1 MTQFDPNNLNGV
13 IPAMITSFNKDESIN
28 KEGIRKTVNY
38 LISENVD
45 GLYITGSTGETFLM
59 SQEEKKQA
67 IEIIVEEV
75 NGRVP
80 VIAHIGS
87 IGTKI
92 TTELGQYA
100 EKVGVDALSA
110 LPPFYYG
117 FSNDEIFNYYKDISN
132 STNLPITVYNIS
144 HANLMDLDMLKRLSS
159 IKNVKGVKYTAPT
172 HFNFSKIKK
181 EIGESFKIYSGM
193 DEMALSGLISGA
205 DGIIGSFY
213 NLMPELFVEIYKQVK
228 NNQINEAKKILAF
241 EVTKICRG
249 IKSANEAEDIA
260 KNLFSIKK
268 IDDRLPSYEIQSTFL
283 TSSKF
288 SILDALEKLNLS
300 KSRSDTKRLIKS
312 KGIKINEEIYNSND
326 LSLKIYANK
335 PELKISVG
343 KKNIGILKIK
353 K

>member
-1 MTQFDPNNLNGV
+1 MKQFDPNNINGV

-28 KEGIRKTVNY
+28 KEGIRKTINY
-38 LISENVD
+38 LIYEKVN

-59 SQEEKKQA
+59 SQDEKKQV

-117 FSNDEIFNYYKDISN
+117 FSNDEIFSYYKDISN
-132 STNLPITVYNIS
+132 TTNLPITIYNIS
-144 HANLMDLDMLKRLSS
+144 HAHLMDLDMLKRLAA

-172 HFNFSKIKK
+172 HFNFNKIKK
-181 EIGESFKIYSGM
+181 EVGENFKIYSGM
-193 DEMALSGLISGA
+193 DEMSLSGLISGA

-213 NLMPELFVEIYKQVK
+213 NLMPEMFVDIYAKVK
-228 NNQINEAKKILAF
+228 EGNINAAKKIQ
-241 EVTKICRG
+241 E
-249 IKSANEAEDIA
+249 
-260 KNLFSIKK
+260 
-268 IDDRLPSYEIQSTFL
+268 
-283 TSSKF
+283 
-288 SILDALEKLNLS
+288 
-300 KSRSDTKRLIKS
+300 
-312 KGIKINEEIYNSND
+312 KINIIILYALGKSGYPFIKMGLNWLGIDSGYVRKPFTTFIDREIENTIKNDLKKLTDQND
-326 LSLKIYANK
+326 LS
-335 PELKISVG
+335 
-343 KKNIGILKIK
+343 GIKFLDTI
-353 K
+353 

>member
-1 MTQFDPNNLNGV
+1 MNKLEPKSFTGV
-13 IPAMITSFNKDESIN
+13 IPAMITSFHKNETIN
-28 KEGIRKTVNY
+28 KESIRKTINY
-38 LISENVD
+38 LISEKVD

-59 SQEEKKQA
+59 SQEEKKQV

-92 TTELGQYA
+92 TTDLAQYA

-117 FSNDEIFNYYKDISN
+117 FSNDEIFNYYQDISN

-144 HANLMDLDMLKRLSS
+144 HAHLMDLDMLKRLAS
-159 IKNVKGVKYTAPT
+159 IKNVDGVKYTAPT

-181 EIGESFKIYSGM
+181 EIGKNFKIYSGM

-213 NLMPELFVEIYKQVK
+213 NLMPELFVEICKQVK
-228 NNQINEAKKILAF
+228 NNNINEAKKIQ
-241 EVTKICRG
+241 E
-249 IKSANEAEDIA
+249 
-260 KNLFSIKK
+260 
-268 IDDRLPSYEIQSTFL
+268 
-283 TSSKF
+283 
-288 SILDALEKLNLS
+288 
-300 KSRSDTKRLIKS
+300 
-312 KGIKINEEIYNSND
+312 KINIII
-326 LSLKIYANK
+326 IYALKKSGYPFIKMGLKWLGIDSGYVRK
-335 PELKISVG
+335 PFKSIVDTENENTIINELKILT
-343 KKNIGILKIK
+343 KENDLTGIKFLETL
-353 K
+353 

>member
-1 MTQFDPNNLNGV
+1 MKKFDPNNINGV
-13 IPAMITSFNKDESIN
+13 MPAMITSFNKDESIN
-28 KEGIRKTVNY
+28 KEGIRKTINY
-38 LISENVD
+38 LISQRVD

-132 STNLPITVYNIS
+132 STSLPITVYNIS
-144 HANLMDLDMLKRLSS
+144 HANLMDLDMLKRLAS

-228 NNQINEAKKILAF
+228 NNDINEAKKIQ
-241 EVTKICRG
+241 E
-249 IKSANEAEDIA
+249 
-260 KNLFSIKK
+260 
-268 IDDRLPSYEIQSTFL
+268 
-283 TSSKF
+283 
-288 SILDALEKLNLS
+288 
-300 KSRSDTKRLIKS
+300 
-312 KGIKINEEIYNSND
+312 KINIIILFALKKSGYPFIKMGLKWLNVDSGYVRRPFNSIIDSENENT
-326 LSLKIYANK
+326 IIN
-335 PELKISVG
+335 ELKILT
-343 KKNIGILKIK
+343 KENDLTGIKFLETL
-353 K
+353 

>member
-1 MTQFDPNNLNGV
+1 ME
-13 IPAMITSFNKDESIN
+13 MENKQ
-28 KEGIRKTVNY
+28 G
-38 LISENVD
+38 
-45 GLYITGSTGETFLM
+45 
-59 SQEEKKQA
+59 

-132 STNLPITVYNIS
+132 STSLPITVYNIS
-144 HANLMDLDMLKRLSS
+144 HANLMDLDMLKRLAS

-228 NNQINEAKKILAF
+228 NNNINEAKKIQ
-241 EVTKICRG
+241 E
-249 IKSANEAEDIA
+249 
-260 KNLFSIKK
+260 
-268 IDDRLPSYEIQSTFL
+268 
-283 TSSKF
+283 
-288 SILDALEKLNLS
+288 
-300 KSRSDTKRLIKS
+300 
-312 KGIKINEEIYNSND
+312 KINIIILFALKKSGYPFIKMGLKWLNIDSGYVRRPFNSIIDSENENT
-326 LSLKIYANK
+326 IMN
-335 PELKISVG
+335 ELKILT
-343 KKNIGILKIK
+343 KENDLTGIKFLETL
-353 K
+353 

>member
-1 MTQFDPNNLNGV
+1 MKKFDPNNINGV
-13 IPAMITSFNKDESIN
+13 MPAMITSFNKDESIN

-38 LISENVD
+38 LISERVD

-100 EKVGVDALSA
+100 EKAGVDALSA

-132 STNLPITVYNIS
+132 STSLPITVYNIS
-144 HANLMDLDMLKRLSS
+144 HANLMDLDMLKRLAS

-228 NNQINEAKKILAF
+228 NNNINDAKKIQ
-241 EVTKICRG
+241 E
-249 IKSANEAEDIA
+249 
-260 KNLFSIKK
+260 
-268 IDDRLPSYEIQSTFL
+268 
-283 TSSKF
+283 
-288 SILDALEKLNLS
+288 
-300 KSRSDTKRLIKS
+300 
-312 KGIKINEEIYNSND
+312 KINIIILFALKKSGYPFIKMGLKWLNVDSGYVRRPFNSIIDSENENT
-326 LSLKIYANK
+326 IIN
-335 PELKISVG
+335 ELKILT
-343 KKNIGILKIK
+343 KENDLTGIKFLETL
-353 K
+353 

>member
-1 MTQFDPNNLNGV
+1 MKKFDPNNINGV
-13 IPAMITSFNKDESIN
+13 MPAMITSFNKDETIN
-28 KEGIRKTVNY
+28 KEGIRKTINY
-38 LISENVD
+38 LISEGVD

-181 EIGESFKIYSGM
+181 EISESFKIYSGM

-228 NNQINEAKKILAF
+228 NNQINEAKKIQ
-241 EVTKICRG
+241 E
-249 IKSANEAEDIA
+249 
-260 KNLFSIKK
+260 
-268 IDDRLPSYEIQSTFL
+268 
-283 TSSKF
+283 
-288 SILDALEKLNLS
+288 
-300 KSRSDTKRLIKS
+300 
-312 KGIKINEEIYNSND
+312 KINIIILFALKKSGYPFIKMGLKWLNVDSGYVRRPFNSIVDSENENT
-326 LSLKIYANK
+326 IIN
-335 PELKISVG
+335 ELKILA
-343 KKNIGILKIK
+343 KENDLTGIKFLETL
-353 K
+353 

>member
-1 MTQFDPNNLNGV
+1 MKKFDPNNINGV
-13 IPAMITSFNKDESIN
+13 MPAMITSFNKDESIN
-28 KEGIRKTVNY
+28 KEGIRKTINY
-38 LISENVD
+38 LISERVD

-59 SQEEKKQA
+59 SQEEKKQV
-67 IEIIVEEV
+67 IEIIAEEV

-117 FSNDEIFNYYKDISN
+117 FSNDEIFNYYKDISD

-144 HANLMDLDMLKRLSS
+144 HANLMDLDMLKRLAS

-213 NLMPELFVEIYKQVK
+213 NLMPELFVKIYKQVK
-228 NNQINEAKKILAF
+228 NNNINEAKKIQ
-241 EVTKICRG
+241 E
-249 IKSANEAEDIA
+249 
-260 KNLFSIKK
+260 
-268 IDDRLPSYEIQSTFL
+268 
-283 TSSKF
+283 
-288 SILDALEKLNLS
+288 
-300 KSRSDTKRLIKS
+300 
-312 KGIKINEEIYNSND
+312 KINIIILFALKKSGYPFIKMGLKWLNVDSGYVRRPFNSIIDSENENT
-326 LSLKIYANK
+326 IIN
-335 PELKISVG
+335 ELKILT
-343 KKNIGILKIK
+343 KENDLTGIKFLETL
-353 K
+353 

>member
-1 MTQFDPNNLNGV
+1 MKQFDPNNINGV

-38 LISENVD
+38 LISAKVD

-100 EKVGVDALSA
+100 EKIGVDALSA

-117 FSNDEIFNYYKDISN
+117 FSNDEIFYYYQDISN

-144 HANLMDLDMLKRLSS
+144 HAHLMDLDMLKRLAS

-181 EIGESFKIYSGM
+181 EIGNSFKIYSGM
-193 DEMALSGLISGA
+193 DEMSLSGLISGA

-213 NLMPELFVEIYKQVK
+213 NLMPELFVDIYAKIK
-228 NNQINEAKKILAF
+228 EENINEAKKIQ
-241 EVTKICRG
+241 EKINIIIMYALSKSGYPFIKMGLNWLDVDSGYVRKPFTTFVDKEIENIIKKDLKKLTDQNDLSG
-249 IKSANEAEDIA
+249 IK
-260 KNLFSIKK
+260 F
-268 IDDRLPSYEIQSTFL
+268 
-283 TSSKF
+283 
-288 SILDALEKLNLS
+288 LEKL
-300 KSRSDTKRLIKS
+300 
-312 KGIKINEEIYNSND
+312 
-326 LSLKIYANK
+326 
-335 PELKISVG
+335 
-343 KKNIGILKIK
+343 
-353 K
+353 

>member
-1 MTQFDPNNLNGV
+1 MNKGESKSFDGV
-13 IPAMITSFNKDESIN
+13 IPAMITSFNKNESIN
-28 KEGIRKTVNY
+28 KESIRKTINY
-38 LISENVD
+38 LISEKVD

-59 SQEEKKQA
+59 SQEEKKQV

-92 TTELGQYA
+92 TTDLAQYA

-117 FSNDEIFNYYKDISN
+117 FSNDEIFSYYRDISN

-144 HANLMDLDMLKRLSS
+144 HANLMDLDMLKRLAS
-159 IKNVKGVKYTAPT
+159 IENVDGVKYTAPT

-181 EIGESFKIYSGM
+181 EIGENFKIYSGM

-228 NNQINEAKKILAF
+228 NNNINEAKKIQ
-241 EVTKICRG
+241 E
-249 IKSANEAEDIA
+249 
-260 KNLFSIKK
+260 
-268 IDDRLPSYEIQSTFL
+268 
-283 TSSKF
+283 
-288 SILDALEKLNLS
+288 
-300 KSRSDTKRLIKS
+300 
-312 KGIKINEEIYNSND
+312 KINIII
-326 LSLKIYANK
+326 IYALKKSGYPFIKMGLKWLNIDSGYVRK
-335 PELKISVG
+335 PFKSIVDTENENTIINELKILT
-343 KKNIGILKIK
+343 KENDLTGIKFLETL
-353 K
+353 

>member
-1 MTQFDPNNLNGV
+1 MNKLKPKIFTGV
-13 IPAMITSFNKDESIN
+13 IPAMITSFNKNESIN
-28 KEGIRKTVNY
+28 KESIRKTINY
-38 LISENVD
+38 LISEKVD

-59 SQEEKKQA
+59 SQEEKKQV
-67 IEIIVEEV
+67 IEIIIEEV

-92 TTELGQYA
+92 TTDLAQYA

-144 HANLMDLDMLKRLSS
+144 HAHLMDLDMLKRLAS
-159 IKNVKGVKYTAPT
+159 IKNVDGVKYTAPT

-181 EIGESFKIYSGM
+181 EIGENFKIYSGM

-228 NNQINEAKKILAF
+228 NNNINEAKKIQ
-241 EVTKICRG
+241 E
-249 IKSANEAEDIA
+249 
-260 KNLFSIKK
+260 
-268 IDDRLPSYEIQSTFL
+268 
-283 TSSKF
+283 
-288 SILDALEKLNLS
+288 
-300 KSRSDTKRLIKS
+300 
-312 KGIKINEEIYNSND
+312 KINIII
-326 LSLKIYANK
+326 IYALKKSGYPFIKMGLKWLNIDSGYVRK
-335 PELKISVG
+335 PFKSIVDTENENTIINELKILT
-343 KKNIGILKIK
+343 KENDLTGIKFLETL
-353 K
+353 

>member
-1 MTQFDPNNLNGV
+1 MKQFNPNNINGV

-28 KEGIRKTVNY
+28 KEGIRKTINY
-38 LISENVD
+38 LISEKVN

-59 SQEEKKQA
+59 SQDEKKQV

-100 EKVGVDALSA
+100 EKIGVDALSA

-132 STNLPITVYNIS
+132 TTNLPITIYNIS
-144 HANLMDLDMLKRLSS
+144 HAHLMDLDMLKRLAA

-172 HFNFSKIKK
+172 HFNFNKIKK
-181 EIGESFKIYSGM
+181 EVGENFKIYSGM
-193 DEMALSGLISGA
+193 DEMSLSGLISGA

-213 NLMPELFVEIYKQVK
+213 NLMPEMFVDIYAKVK
-228 NNQINEAKKILAF
+228 EGNINAAKKIQ
-241 EVTKICRG
+241 E
-249 IKSANEAEDIA
+249 
-260 KNLFSIKK
+260 
-268 IDDRLPSYEIQSTFL
+268 
-283 TSSKF
+283 
-288 SILDALEKLNLS
+288 
-300 KSRSDTKRLIKS
+300 
-312 KGIKINEEIYNSND
+312 KINIIILYALGKSGYPFIKMGLNWLGIDSGYVRKPFTTFIDREIENTIKNDLKKLTDQND
-326 LSLKIYANK
+326 LS
-335 PELKISVG
+335 
-343 KKNIGILKIK
+343 GIKFLDTI
-353 K
+353 

>member
-1 MTQFDPNNLNGV
+1 MTKFDHNNFNGV

-38 LISENVD
+38 LISERVD

-92 TTELGQYA
+92 TTDLGQYA

-117 FSNDEIFNYYKDISN
+117 FSNDEIFKYYADISD
-132 STNLPITVYNIS
+132 STNLPITVYNIT
-144 HANLMDLDMLKRLSS
+144 HANLMDLDMLKRLAS
-159 IKNVKGVKYTAPT
+159 IENVKGVKYTAPT

-181 EIGESFKIYSGM
+181 EIGENFKIYSGM

-228 NNQINEAKKILAF
+228 NKNINEAKKIQ
-241 EVTKICRG
+241 E
-249 IKSANEAEDIA
+249 
-260 KNLFSIKK
+260 
-268 IDDRLPSYEIQSTFL
+268 
-283 TSSKF
+283 
-288 SILDALEKLNLS
+288 
-300 KSRSDTKRLIKS
+300 
-312 KGIKINEEIYNSND
+312 KINIIIIFA
-326 LSLKIYANK
+326 LKKSGYPFIKMGLKWLDVDSGYVRRPFNTITDTENESSIIN
-335 PELKISVG
+335 ELKILN
-343 KKNIGILKIK
+343 KENDLTGIKFLETL
-353 K
+353 

>member
-38 LISENVD
+38 LISESVD

-117 FSNDEIFNYYKDISN
+117 FSNDEILNYYKDISN

-181 EIGESFKIYSGM
+181 EIGENFKIYSGM

-228 NNQINEAKKILAF
+228 NNQINEAKKIQ
-241 EVTKICRG
+241 E
-249 IKSANEAEDIA
+249 
-260 KNLFSIKK
+260 
-268 IDDRLPSYEIQSTFL
+268 
-283 TSSKF
+283 
-288 SILDALEKLNLS
+288 
-300 KSRSDTKRLIKS
+300 
-312 KGIKINEEIYNSND
+312 KINIIILFALKKSGYPFIKMGLKWLNIDSGYVRRPFNSIVDSENENT
-326 LSLKIYANK
+326 IIN
-335 PELKISVG
+335 ELKILA
-343 KKNIGILKIK
+343 KENDLTGIKFLEAL
-353 K
+353 

>member
-1 MTQFDPNNLNGV
+1 MKQFDPNNINGV

-38 LISENVD
+38 LISAKVD

-100 EKVGVDALSA
+100 EKIGVDALSA

-117 FSNDEIFNYYKDISN
+117 FSNDEIFNYYQDISN

-144 HANLMDLDMLKRLSS
+144 HAHLMDLDMLKRLAS

-181 EIGESFKIYSGM
+181 EIGNSFKIYSGM
-193 DEMALSGLISGA
+193 DEMSLSGLISGA

-213 NLMPELFVEIYKQVK
+213 NLMPELFVDIYSKIK
-228 NNQINEAKKILAF
+228 EENINEAKKIQ
-241 EVTKICRG
+241 EKINIIIIYALSKSGYPFIKMGLNWLDVDSGYVRKPFTTFINKEIENIIKKDLKKLTDQNDLSG
-249 IKSANEAEDIA
+249 IK
-260 KNLFSIKK
+260 F
-268 IDDRLPSYEIQSTFL
+268 
-283 TSSKF
+283 
-288 SILDALEKLNLS
+288 LEKL
-300 KSRSDTKRLIKS
+300 
-312 KGIKINEEIYNSND
+312 
-326 LSLKIYANK
+326 
-335 PELKISVG
+335 
-343 KKNIGILKIK
+343 
-353 K
+353 

>member
-1 MTQFDPNNLNGV
+1 MKKFYPNNINGV
-13 IPAMITSFNKDESIN
+13 MPAMITSFNNDESIN

-38 LISENVD
+38 LISERVD

-132 STNLPITVYNIS
+132 STSLPITVYNIS
-144 HANLMDLDMLKRLSS
+144 HANLMDLDMLKRLAS

-193 DEMALSGLISGA
+193 DEMTLSGLISGA

-228 NNQINEAKKILAF
+228 NNNINEAKKIQ
-241 EVTKICRG
+241 E
-249 IKSANEAEDIA
+249 
-260 KNLFSIKK
+260 
-268 IDDRLPSYEIQSTFL
+268 
-283 TSSKF
+283 
-288 SILDALEKLNLS
+288 
-300 KSRSDTKRLIKS
+300 
-312 KGIKINEEIYNSND
+312 KINIIILFALKKSGYPFIKMGLKWLNIDSGYVRRPFNSIIDSEIENTII
-326 LSLKIYANK
+326 K
-335 PELKISVG
+335 ELKILT
-343 KKNIGILKIK
+343 KENDLTGIKFLETL
-353 K
+353 

>member
-1 MTQFDPNNLNGV
+1 MKKFDPNNINGV
-13 IPAMITSFNKDESIN
+13 MPAMITSFNKDESIN
-28 KEGIRKTVNY
+28 KEGIRKTINY
-38 LISENVD
+38 LISERVD

-132 STNLPITVYNIS
+132 STNLSITVYNIS
-144 HANLMDLDMLKRLSS
+144 HANLMDLDMLKRLAS

-181 EIGESFKIYSGM
+181 EIGENFKIYSGM
-193 DEMALSGLISGA
+193 DEMALSGLIAGA

-228 NNQINEAKKILAF
+228 NNNINEAKKIQ
-241 EVTKICRG
+241 E
-249 IKSANEAEDIA
+249 
-260 KNLFSIKK
+260 
-268 IDDRLPSYEIQSTFL
+268 
-283 TSSKF
+283 
-288 SILDALEKLNLS
+288 
-300 KSRSDTKRLIKS
+300 
-312 KGIKINEEIYNSND
+312 KINIIILFALKKSGYPFIKMGLKWLNIDSGYVRRPFNSIIDSENENT
-326 LSLKIYANK
+326 IIN
-335 PELKISVG
+335 ELKILT
-343 KKNIGILKIK
+343 KENDLTGIKFLETL
-353 K
+353 